1 MGQNS
6 AGRYLDLTFG
16 DDGSLGFVYADELL
30 PIVKDVVVPGTLEIT
45 RASDVEFED
54 GAWVPRIRAWVP
66 GGAVCLGGF
75 DTRAK
80 AVAAEVQYLERAL
93 A

>member
-1 MGQNS
+1 MGAAS
-6 AGRYLDLTFG
+6 GHHDLVF
-16 DDGSLGFVYADELL
+16 DEDGAVHFVYDDVLL
-30 PIVKDVVVPGTLEIT
+30 PIVKALVTPGTLEIT

-75 DTRAK
+75 ETRAQ